1 MALWRVDEAADFL
14 GIRPKTLYEWVRQ
27 GRVPYRKIGF
37 NVRFDPAELES
48 WVGSQSRGPE
58 PDDEATA
65 RSAGSLRA
73 PLDRGRGT
81 SAPASEI
88 STETQELMGEAAVG
102 RAQLHAPAAV
112 ERIGG
117 AARECRTRSRENG
130 VSHAADAGSPL
141 WLRNGGPARVGLRSQ
156 AAG

>member
-58 PDDEATA
+58 PDDEATT

-73 PLDRGRGT
+73 PLDRGRAT
-81 SAPASEI
+81 SAPASE
-88 STETQELMGEAAVG
+88 SGTETQELMGEAAVALRDLEREVG
-102 RAQLHAPAAV
+102 AELSFTRRQQLSALAERLENAV
-112 ERIGG
+112 RDL
-117 AARECRTRSRENG
+117 AKM
-130 VSHAADAGSPL
+130 V
-141 WLRNGGPARVGLRSQ
+141 
-156 AAG
+156 